1 MQIFLKNESNKS
13 IIVNIGQ
20 RVYNLIPQEGK
31 YAETQEETVSL
42 KVTADELYR
51 SETVK
56 GRLGLSYFHRFIVSS
71 DYTVTLKDNCTIR
84 FYSETAH
91 GNNLESY
98 TRIYPFCSD
107 CVFSAP
113 FYTVNNER
121 EAREHIAK
129 SDKNEVILLQGAG
142 IAGKLFKAKNAFD
155 DIVTALILGAVALVV
170 FILVWIFKDFRTA
183 ATIYGAVAIFGF
195 LMWKLILE
203 RVLKKA
209 KHKAKR
215 KAEEKVEKMFL
226 PCDNMPEGIF
236 KGKDSYFDHDYI
248 NAVFVHSKKRM

>member
-42 KVTADELYR
+42 KVTADERYR
-51 SETVK
+51 TETVK
-56 GRLGLSYFHRFIVSS
+56 GRLGLSYFHRFIVKA
-71 DYTVTLKDNCTIR
+71 DYTVTLKNNSTIR
-84 FYSETAH
+84 FYAESAH

-142 IAGKLFKAKNAFD
+142 IAGKLFKAKNTFD
-155 DIVTALILGAVALVV
+155 DIVTALILGVIALVV
-170 FILVWIFKDFRTA
+170 FVLLWIFKDFKTA
-183 ATIYGAVAIFGF
+183 AMIYGGIAVFGF
-195 LMWKLILE
+195 LLWKLILE

-209 KHKAKR
+209 KAKAKS
-215 KAEEKVEKMFL
+215 KAEKKVEKMFL

-236 KGKDSYFDHDYI
+236 KSKDSYFDNDYI
-248 NAVFVHSKKRM
+248 TAVFKHSTKKV

>member
-56 GRLGLSYFHRFIVSS
+56 GRLGLSYFHRFIVKA

-98 TRIYPFCSD
+98 TRVYPFCSD
-107 CVFSAP
+107 CIFSAP

-121 EAREHIAK
+121 EARENIAK

-142 IAGKLFKAKNAFD
+142 VAGKLFKAKNTFD
-155 DIVTALILGAVALVV
+155 DIITALILGAVALVIFV
-170 FILVWIFKDFRTA
+170 LIWIFKDFKAAITA
-183 ATIYGAVAIFGF
+183 YGAVAFFGF

-203 RVLKKA
+203 RVLKKT
-209 KHKAKR
+209 KQKAKR
-215 KAEEKVEKMFL
+215 KTEEKVEKIFL

-248 NAVFVHSKKRM
+248 NAVFVHSKKRI